1 MHSLTIF
8 SLATRPSNG
17 QYGSSWMRA
26 AVQFRHDAERSV
38 SEPHDE
44 LKRYIES
51 PLEDVDSENVVAWW
65 GVSDHGV
72 IFTATSKSAYTKLQ
86 HHSIQYPTLARIAR
100 DYLAIQGLATPS
112 ERAFSSGG
120 TTGTAKRNRLTPEAF
135 EALQLLKSA
144 YRNGH
149 LAADKEADKHSLFLI
164 DFTESHEDVPA
175 GPKWKGK
182 GRASDMDM
190 LD

>member
-1 MHSLTIF
+1 
-8 SLATRPSNG
+8 
-17 QYGSSWMRA
+17 MRA
-26 AVQFRHDAERSV
+26 AVRFHHDAERSV
-38 SEPHDE
+38 SEPCDE

-51 PLEDVDSENVVAWW
+51 PLEDVENVVAWW
-65 GVSDHGV
+65 GVSDHLLHHPSPL
-72 IFTATSKSAYTKLQ
+72 TQSKLQ
-86 HHSIQYPTLARIAR
+86 HHSIQYPTLSRIAR
-100 DYLAIQGLATPS
+100 DYLAIQGSATPS

-144 YRNGH
+144 YRKGH
-149 LAADKEADKHSLFLI
+149 LAAEKEAHKHSLSLI
-164 DFTESHEDVPA
+164 GLTESDNDVPA
-175 GPKWKGK
+175 GLKWKGK